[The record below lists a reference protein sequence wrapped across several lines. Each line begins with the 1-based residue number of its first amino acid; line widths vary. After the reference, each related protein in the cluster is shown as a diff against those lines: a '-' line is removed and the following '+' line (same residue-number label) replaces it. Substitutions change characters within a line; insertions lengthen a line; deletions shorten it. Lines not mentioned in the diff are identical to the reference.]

1 MTNGITDNQRA
12 TLRVLC
18 DTFFPAVLR
27 VDDPSGFWTRRASD
41 LGIDVALAAFIGEQL
56 PERSQAGV
64 RQLLDALPAH
74 GFLDAPASGRESLIA
89 AVEGTSQ
96 QASGGIVALR
106 RLTLMLA
113 YALPDAGGR
122 NPNWTIFGYPGP
134 LSAKYQA
141 LPSRIRP
148 VVPPGDELTLEADVC
163 VVGSGAGGGVIAAT
177 LASGGMRVVV
187 LEAGDYYTE
196 EDFPQLELWASQHL
210 FWRGGFAA
218 TAEGNVS
225 LLAGAN
231 LGGGTTVN
239 YMNGVSTPDRIRA
252 LWAREFGLEGLDGA
266 EFDDH
271 LSAVL
276 ERISANDRCSDYNG
290 PHQRLIEGAQR
301 LGYKVG
307 RALRNADPARYDP
320 DSAGYVGFGDR
331 SGERQCTTRTFLQDA
346 FDHGASIVTRCK
358 ADRVLVEHSRAAGV
372 QARYTD
378 TSGRR
383 ARVKV
388 RAPQVVVACGALE
401 TPALLLRSGLGG
413 RQVGQHLR
421 LHPTIPL
428 VGVFDAE
435 LRPWWGPPQAAIC
448 DQFADLEDP
457 SPFVI
462 EGTHFAPGL
471 FAAAAS
477 DRPAAAHK
485 AFMAEMNSAAV
496 FIAILGDRGAGR
508 VVLDDHG
515 EPLISY
521 PLDDPCDIAG
531 LRSALAELARLH
543 AAAGAREIHG
553 LARGSRPWQRG
564 EAVELFVLQLQSAAL
579 GAAGHPLFSA
589 HQMGTA
595 RMGLDPAASVATPRG
610 ELHDTPGVWIGDTS
624 AFPTALGTNPM
635 VTCMALARRTAAAI
649 AAARS
654 GLVGQGRAVPQ
665 PRA

>member
-1 MTNGITDNQRA
+1 MTNGFTDIQRA
-12 TLRVLC
+12 TLRALC
-18 DTFFPAVLR
+18 DTFFPAVQR
-27 VDDPSGFWTRRASD
+27 VDDPSGFWMRRATD
-41 LGIDVALAAFIGEQL
+41 LGIDVALAALIGEQL

-64 RQLLDALPAH
+64 RELLDALAAH
-74 GFLDAPASGRESLIA
+74 GFLGVPGSGRESLIA
-89 AVEGTSQ
+89 EVEGSSQ
-96 QASGGIVALR
+96 QAAAGVVALR

-113 YALPDAGGR
+113 YALPDAVGC

-134 LSAKYQA
+134 LSAKYEA

-148 VVPPGDELTLEADVC
+148 VVPHGDEMTLEADVC
-163 VVGSGAGGGVIAAT
+163 VVGSGAGGGVIAGT

-187 LEAGDYYTE
+187 LEAGDNYTE
-196 EDFPQLELWASQHL
+196 DDFPQLELWASQHL

-239 YMNGVSTPDRIRA
+239 YMNSVPTPDRIRA
-252 LWAREFGLEGLDGA
+252 RWAREFGLDGLDGA

-290 PHQRLIEGAQR
+290 PHERLVEGARR

-331 SGERQCTTRTFLQDA
+331 SGQRQCTTRTFMQDA
-346 FDHGASIVTRCK
+346 FEHGASIVTRCR
-358 ADRVLVEHSRAAGV
+358 ADRVLVEHGQASGV
-372 QARYTD
+372 QASHTD

-383 ARVKV
+383 TRVTV
-388 RAPQVVVACGALE
+388 RAPRVVVACGALE

-413 RQVGQHLR
+413 SQVGQHLR
-421 LHPTIPL
+421 LHPAIPM
-428 VGVFDAE
+428 VGAYDVE
-435 LRPWWGPPQAAIC
+435 LRPWWGPPQAAVC

-462 EGTHFAPGL
+462 EATHFAPGL

-477 DRPAAAHK
+477 AMPAADHK
-485 AFMAEMNSAAV
+485 AFMAGMNSAAV
-496 FIAILGDRGAGR
+496 LIAILGDQGAGR

-521 PLDDPCDIAG
+521 PLNDPRDSAG
-531 LRSALAELARLH
+531 LRRALAELARVH

-553 LARGSRPWQRG
+553 LARGSRPWRRG
-564 EAVELFVLQLQSAAL
+564 QAVESFVLELQTAAL

-595 RMGLDPAASVATPRG
+595 RMGLDPASSVASPRG

-635 VTCMALARRTAAAI
+635 VTCMALARRTADAI
-649 AAARS
+649 AAADSR
-654 GLVGQGRAVPQ
+654 LVNGAQSVPQ
-665 PRA
+665 PAA